1 MRVTKKLKSDLEII
15 DSLQRLTGYK
25 LTRNT
30 KEKSPRMIFLQKI
43 TNNDMN
49 APIKVQLLKSKNLNQ
64 TQSNF
69 LNINTN
75 NMNLSS
81 YSSNKEKISFSKKEK
96 NNFQTNQR
104 YKNSS
109 INLNN
114 IKNQSPI
121 KKSSN
126 VNIYLNPKANN
137 RQMLNVLSKN
147 YLYNKKKPNGQLLSP
162 NLGTNSIFQP
172 SRKNTSDT
180 NNSNINTK
188 NFNTNNDFSVKTY
201 VGRDNYSVNSFKN
214 FNKINI
220 NSSNSPKTPSYIT
233 DIDSSNNPKSVKN
246 NNEFS
251 NNNYI
256 IDIKLED
263 LILFEER
270 LNDIIIAINQ
280 GNVNMNNINII
291 NNNINN
297 NKYDIG
303 ASNECYEFFAFYFH
317 SSLKYKFPLFF
328 HEENKL
334 VIQSAINLKLFI
346 IMITY
351 HLSLNQNLFLKMV
364 EELKFIFSLLKQ
376 NLYLFIKKLI
386 IFYGEAFI
394 IQNEMYFKNFNHI
407 LSRSGLNNLNENDIK
422 ELIYQNCSSIAKNIT
437 NILNHYK
444 ILENPYYFDFYEM
457 FSILSQITEKEIN
470 NYFCTY
476 LYGAKQPKNIFSKNK
491 SDNLNIIPH
500 KINLNYNFIN
510 TIKTDV
516 ELFEYKKNRFRPP
529 YITTPSQK
537 KYTLVLDLNN
547 TLINYNNNNKDEN
560 TTSTYTLRPG
570 LLSFL
575 NTLKPIYELISFT
588 NESKEI
594 SDKYLQ
600 EIEMN
605 KKYFDFNLYKEH
617 NILIGRNLVKDI
629 SKIGRDMKRII
640 IVDKLYENIKATP
653 QNGILIKPYF
663 GEKYKNDTILFEL
676 KKLLILF
683 HKMGYEDIR
692 VAIKNYANDIKYKIS
707 CDNYCI
713 NK

>member
-1 MRVTKKLKSDLEII
+1 
-15 DSLQRLTGYK
+15 
-25 LTRNT
+25 
-30 KEKSPRMIFLQKI
+30 
-43 TNNDMN
+43 
-49 APIKVQLLKSKNLNQ
+49 
-64 TQSNF
+64 
-69 LNINTN
+69 
-75 NMNLSS
+75 
-81 YSSNKEKISFSKKEK
+81 
-96 NNFQTNQR
+96 
-104 YKNSS
+104 
-109 INLNN
+109 
-114 IKNQSPI
+114 
-121 KKSSN
+121 
-126 VNIYLNPKANN
+126 LNPKANN

-214 FNKINI
+214 FKKINI

-280 GNVNMNNINII
+280 GNI
-291 NNNINN
+291 NNS
-297 NKYDIG
+297 KYDIG
-303 ASNECYEFFAFYFH
+303 ASNECYEFFGFYFKC
-317 SSLKYKFPLFF
+317 SLKYKFPLIF
-328 HEENKL
+328 HEENRL
-334 VIQSAINLKLFI
+334 IIQSAINLKLFC

-351 HLSLNQNLFLKMV
+351 HLSLNQNLILKLLDD
-364 EELKFIFSLLKQ
+364 LKLIFSLLKQ

-394 IQNEMYFKNFNHI
+394 LQNEMYFKNFNYI
-407 LSRSGLNNLNENDIK
+407 LSRYGFNNLNENDIK
-422 ELIYQNCSSIAKNIT
+422 NIIYQNCSNISKNIS
-437 NILNHYK
+437 NILNYYK
-444 ILENPYYFDFYEM
+444 IIGNPFYKDFNEI
-457 FSILSQITEKEIN
+457 FSVLSQITEKDIN
-470 NYFCTY
+470 NYFCTH
-476 LYGAKQPKNIFSKNK
+476 LLGKKIPKNN
-491 SDNLNIIPH
+491 NIT
-500 KINLNYNFIN
+500 INFTKTL
-510 TIKTDV
+510 KTDV

-529 YITTPSQK
+529 YITTPTKK

-547 TLINYNNNNKDEN
+547 TLINYENDDMDNINNN
-560 TTSTYTLRPG
+560 STFILRPG

-575 NTLKPIYELISFT
+575 NTLQPIYEIISFT

-594 SDKYLQ
+594 SDKYLK
-600 EIEMN
+600 EIEGN

-629 SKIGRDMKRII
+629 SKIGRDMKKTI

-663 GEKYKNDTILFEL
+663 GEKDKNDTVLFEL

-692 VAIKNYANDIKYKIS
+692 VAIKNYANDIKYKIT
-707 CDNYCI
+707 CDNI
-713 NK
+713 